1 LILNK
6 GGNILKRKSVFITSL
21 LLFLFI
27 FSTTVLAVDPVVQQE
42 NASKFGIFTLIP
54 PLIAIILAFITKNVV
69 LSLFI
74 GVFSGAFLLNLNGLN
89 IFSGV
94 FYGFLRV
101 IEEIL
106 GSLADPWNAGIILQC
121 LAIGGMIALITKMG
135 GAKAIAESL
144 SKKAKTKTS
153 AQLIT
158 WFLGICVFF
167 DDYANSLIVGPI
179 MRPIT
184 DKMKISREK
193 LSFIVDATA
202 APIAGIALI
211 STWVGYELGLIKDG
225 FESIDAFQGVTIKPY
240 NIFIETIPYRFY
252 NILILVFIVCT
263 AVMLREFGPML
274 TAERRARETGK
285 VLRDGAKPMISDES
299 TDLQPV
305 EGINLKVSNALV
317 PILVLVVGAFAGFYY
332 NGYVAISGGED
343 TALIELLRANPSSFG
358 AIRECFGASDAAIVL
373 FQAALLSGIV
383 AMIMGVSQK
392 IFTVSEA
399 IDTWVSGMKSLLIT
413 GVILLLAWSLS
424 GVIKEL
430 GTAVYLVE
438 KVLAI
443 NFPAFLLP
451 SLIFILGSIISFAT
465 GTSYGTMGIL
475 MPLTIPL
482 AYALDPTHSFVVV
495 AISAVLTGAIFGD
508 HCSPISDTTILSSM
522 GAAADHLDHVKTQLY
537 YALVVAGVAVIFGY
551 IPAGLGMPVWLV
563 LPIDI
568 VIIGLIVRF
577 VGKKVEA

>member
-1 LILNK
+1 
-6 GGNILKRKSVFITSL
+6 
-21 LLFLFI
+21 
-27 FSTTVLAVDPVVQQE
+27 
-42 NASKFGIFTLIP
+42 
-54 PLIAIILAFITKNVV
+54 
-69 LSLFI
+69 
-74 GVFSGAFLLNLNGLN
+74 
-89 IFSGV
+89 
-94 FYGFLRV
+94 
-101 IEEIL
+101 
-106 GSLADPWNAGIILQC
+106 
-121 LAIGGMIALITKMG
+121 
-135 GAKAIAESL
+135 
-144 SKKAKTKTS
+144 
-153 AQLIT
+153 
-158 WFLGICVFF
+158 
-167 DDYANSLIVGPI
+167 
-179 MRPIT
+179 
-184 DKMKISREK
+184 
-193 LSFIVDATA
+193 
-202 APIAGIALI
+202 
-211 STWVGYELGLIKDG
+211 
-225 FESIDAFQGVTIKPY
+225 
-240 NIFIETIPYRFY
+240 
-252 NILILVFIVCT
+252 
-263 AVMLREFGPML
+263 MLREFGPML